1 MGPRLRGDDDVLVLN
16 GKPVILI
23 PALDGVENLT
33 LHRIGG
39 VR

>member
-1 MGPRLRGDDDVLVLN
+1 VGPRFREDDIVLVLD

-23 PALDGVENLT
+23 PTFDGVENLT

-39 VR
+39 VK